1 MLPLL
6 AMVALDIAN
15 ERSREAAERSE
26 RRRIEE
32 LAAEEAAEH
41 APLQATRPGPVR
53 RAAVGFFLLIEG
65 GAAGVARAACSAA
78 SRLDGTAA

>member
-26 RRRIEE
+26 RHRIAE
-32 LAAEEAAEH
+32 LVAEEAAEH
-41 APLQATRPGPVR
+41 ATTIGNRPGPVR

-65 GAAGVARAACSAA
+65 GAAGVARAACSVA
-78 SRLDGTAA
+78 SRLDGTTA